1 MPGLDRTLTERL
13 RALRADER
21 GPGLRTKDAALR
33 AALVYPSAYGVGMSS
48 LGFLEIHRRVNA
60 RPGSSAE
67 RAFLPSPEDLARHR
81 STRTPLLTLER
92 QRPVFEFDLI
102 GLSHAYEL
110 ELTGIAAVLELAGV
124 APLARE
130 RSSSDPL
137 VVLGGPITFSNPL
150 PSGAFADLVI
160 LGEAEEPLERLLSY
174 LEGAP
179 EAARGDAGARR
190 RLLEEAA
197 GWNGFWVPSLHTGVL
212 PTVAKAPDELL
223 PARSELWT
231 PNAELADMML
241 VEPERG
247 CSRGCTFCVMRRST
261 NDGMRIVD
269 PARISALV
277 PDEVSKVGL
286 VGAAVSDHP
295 RIKDLLRELV
305 DVRGKRIGISSL
317 RANRLDE
324 EFVGLLAR
332 GGYRSMTIGLD
343 AASERLRVE
352 VEKGIKAEHV
362 LESTRLAKSAG
373 MHHLKIYVVVGLPG
387 EDEADLDE
395 LMSLANELSRLL
407 PVKLGVSPL
416 VPKFHTPLATAPF
429 VGEARVAAILKHL
442 RRAAG
447 RRVEVRSSGAREAY
461 VEYRLSQGGLEHGAA
476 AVGVMRAGGRLSD
489 WKRALAELPER
500 HRPSNFQDLVP
511 PPTRRRLTLSV
522 AAC

>member
-1 MPGLDRTLTERL
+1 M
-13 RALRADER
+13 
-21 GPGLRTKDAALR
+21 RTKDAALR
-33 AALVYPSAYGVGMSS
+33 MALVYPSEYAVGMSS

-67 RAFLPSPEDLARHR
+67 RAFLPSAAEVERHR

-92 QRPVFEFDLI
+92 GRPVGDFDLI
-102 GLSHAYEL
+102 GVSHAYEL
-110 ELTGIAAVLELAGV
+110 ELTGLATVLELAGLE
-124 APLARE
+124 PLARE
-130 RSSSDPL
+130 RSASDPL

-160 LGEAEEPLERLLSY
+160 LGEAEEPLERLLAY
-174 LEGAP
+174 LEATP
-179 EAARGDAGARR
+179 SAARGDAGARR

-197 GWNGFWVPSLHTGVL
+197 GWAGFWVPSLHAGAL
-212 PTVAKAPDELL
+212 PPVAQAPDEFL
-223 PARSELWT
+223 PARSEIWT
-231 PNAELADMML
+231 PRAELSDMML
-241 VEPERG
+241 IEPERG

-261 NDGMRIVD
+261 NGGMRVA
-269 PARISALV
+269 PPERVLALV
-277 PDEVSKVGL
+277 PEEVQKVGL

-295 RIKDLLRELV
+295 RIKDILRELV

-352 VEKGIKAEHV
+352 VEKGIKVEHV
-362 LESTRLAKSAG
+362 TESARLARAAG
-373 MHHLKIYVVVGLPG
+373 MQHLKIYVVVGLPG
-387 EDEADLDE
+387 ETEADLDE
-395 LMSLANELSRLL
+395 LMTLCGELSREL

-416 VPKFHTPLATAPF
+416 VPKFHTPLAGAPF
-429 VGEARVAAILKHL
+429 VGEDRAAAILKHL

-476 AVGVMRAGGRLSD
+476 AVRVMRAGGRLSD

-500 HRPSNFQDLVP
+500 HRPANFEDLVP
-511 PPTRRRLTLSV
+511 PPTRRRRSLSV